1 MQIYFFKI
9 LFNEFI
15 SQHTDAELLRKI
27 HDEVNTRIL
36 LNEMRLKLIKLKLIK
51 LKIYMI
57 CSTNSLVEKF

>member
-1 MQIYFFKI
+1 VQIYFLKI

-27 HDEVNTRIL
+27 HDEVNTHIL

-51 LKIYMI
+51 L
-57 CSTNSLVEKF
+57 